1 MKKSICLF
9 IGILFLLLSVSAND
23 AYTKVSGGSILPLSK
38 TKNENIKMEK
48 EEINFTLYKDHY
60 DINVKFDFKNY
71 GPTETIE
78 VGFPQ
83 WKHLQPTEDDFYYFK
98 SKVNDVTTNFTVK
111 ELEKSEPL
119 DEGMVITKWYIRSVT
134 FESNE
139 ITTTEVEYSAPYG
152 VYGISESAD
161 YLFGTGATWKD
172 CIGEMIIKI
181 TNTTD
186 DVWINAIRID
196 NSDLGNIIRENNTIV
211 IQKKNVYPKIESEI
225 FLELDRVRDCLV
237 SLRVINPE
245 RRWDF
250 RDYIISESK
259 LKFYSTTQLRYLKNL
274 MFAAYGHTFKSADI
288 NQWLKKNCSDW
299 YTPKGTVTEKQF
311 NENEKKNLALIQQEE
326 ARRNK

>member
-60 DINVKFDFKNY
+60 DINVKFYFKNY

-78 VGFPQ
+78 IGFPQ

-119 DEGMVITKWYIRSVT
+119 DEDMVITKWYIRSVT

-172 CIGEMIIKI
+172 CIDEMIIKI

-211 IQKKNVYPKIESEI
+211 IQKKK
-225 FLELDRVRDCLV
+225 CL
-237 SLRVINPE
+237 
-245 RRWDF
+245 
-250 RDYIISESK
+250 SK
-259 LKFYSTTQLRYLKNL
+259 NR
-274 MFAAYGHTFKSADI
+274 I
-288 NQWLKKNCSDW
+288 
-299 YTPKGTVTEKQF
+299 
-311 NENEKKNLALIQQEE
+311 
-326 ARRNK
+326 

>member
-9 IGILFLLLSVSAND
+9 IGVLFSLFSVFAND
-23 AYTKVSGGSILPLSK
+23 AYTKVSGGSILPISK
-38 TKNENIKMEK
+38 TKKENIKMEK

-60 DINVKFDFKNY
+60 DINVKFYFTNY

-111 ELEKSEPL
+111 ELEKPEPL
-119 DEGMVITKWYIRSVT
+119 NKGMVITKWYIRSVT

-196 NSDLGNIIRENNTIV
+196 NSDLGNIIR
-211 IQKKNVYPKIESEI
+211 
-225 FLELDRVRDCLV
+225 
-237 SLRVINPE
+237 
-245 RRWDF
+245 
-250 RDYIISESK
+250 
-259 LKFYSTTQLRYLKNL
+259 
-274 MFAAYGHTFKSADI
+274 
-288 NQWLKKNCSDW
+288 
-299 YTPKGTVTEKQF
+299 
-311 NENEKKNLALIQQEE
+311 
-326 ARRNK
+326 